1 MAQILLCTKYPS
13 LNAEYNVRGGNN
25 FETCQKVLE
34 NWTQI
39 TKCVISKQLE
49 LSKLKIIIE

>member
-1 MAQILLCTKYPS
+1 MTQILLCTKYPS

-39 TKCVISKQLE
+39 TKCVISAH
-49 LSKLKIIIE
+49 